1 MLDAPL
7 RPLLDPPLDAVA
19 RWLVRLGVTADA
31 VTLAALAASL
41 AMAVATGMGW
51 YGAGLALLAASRLLD
66 GLDGPVARQTTPT
79 DRGGYL
85 DSVCDYVF
93 YGGLP
98 LAFAVADPARN
109 ALPAAALLASFLLT
123 AVTFLAY
130 AALAAKRGLTTTARG
145 RKAFFYAGGL
155 VEGTETIAVFV
166 AMLAWPAVFPVL
178 AWGCAAACVVTA
190 GLRTRAALATFR

>member
-19 RWLVRLGVTADA
+19 RRLVRLGVTADA
-31 VTLAALAASL
+31 VTLAALVASL
-41 AMAVATGMGW
+41 AMAVATGAGW
-51 YGAGLALLAASRLLD
+51 YGTGLALLAASRLLD

-93 YGGLP
+93 YAGLP
-98 LAFAVADPARN
+98 LAFAVAEPARN

-123 AVTFLAY
+123 AVTFLAF

-145 RKAFFYAGGL
+145 PKAFFYAGGL
-155 VEGTETIAVFV
+155 VEGTETIAVFA
-166 AMLAWPAVFPVL
+166 AMLLWPAAFPVL

-190 GLRTRAALATFR
+190 ILRTRAALATFR